1 MKLALLLFTA
11 IFSALNGSAQSGY
24 AADLIAPELLRHAKV
39 VVRLNET
46 RFEVLNKSEA
56 VETEHKV
63 ITLLNDRA
71 ERYNELYFHY
81 DRIQQIEDI
90 EGVIYDAGGQ
100 VVRRIK
106 KKDIEDMKPLEYF
119 VNDHRLKVLR
129 FPRMAF
135 PYTIEYTVTRKYN
148 GLMFYPVFDPQESP
162 DQSVEAARFELL
174 MPPGLEL
181 RFKEKN
187 VAASCKTGL
196 LRWEFHHLPAFE
208 PEPFTPPGDWSL
220 PKIVTAPTA
229 FSLEGYDGDMST
241 WQSFGNFIRT
251 LNAGKDV
258 LTPET
263 TARLQQLT
271 ADCTDP
277 ECKIRRVYEYLQ
289 NHTRYFFIGLGIG
302 GWQPAPAREVDEV
315 KYGDCKGLSNYMV
328 AMLNAVGIPAQ
339 YVLIRATKNEQRAQF
354 PDFPNAWFNHAIA
367 CVPLENDT
375 IWLECTSQTESC
387 GFLGDFTDNR
397 PALLIT
403 PEGGRLV
410 QTPKYDERVNTIRR
424 ETEITLQP
432 DGSARLQT
440 ADVYRGIA
448 QDIPSALADMPD
460 ERRLKYLY
468 EQLSISDF
476 EITALAFERRKGRLP
491 EVKQK
496 LELAIPKLAS
506 ASGKRLFVPLAILSG
521 KHKLPTTVDSMRHFP
536 VQAHAR
542 GISEEDDVVL
552 HVPESYTLENPVAP
566 VALSSVFGTY
576 ELSVQQEHNNLR
588 IHRRLVLNSTVQ
600 PPAQY
605 NAWLEFLK
613 GVLKA
618 DKTKLVLVH

>member
-24 AADLIAPELLRHAKV
+24 AAGLIAPELLRHAKV

-63 ITLLNDRA
+63 ITLLNDQA

-135 PYTIEYTVTRKYN
+135 PYTIEYTVTRKYK

-174 MPPGLEL
+174 MPPGLEV

-187 VAASCKTGL
+187 VAASCKTGP

-263 TARLQQLT
+263 TARLQELT

-521 KHKLPTTVDSMRHFP
+521 KHKLPTTMDSLRHFP